1 MATKSTAAKNAANN
15 KAAAKSAITKANNT
29 RIREPKVLEL
39 AKEGTTKIASSTAKE
54 AGGFIT
60 FVREQGVVGLAV
72 GLAIGTAA
80 GAAVKQIVDGFI
92 NPIVGFLIGGIDLSK
107 LKWVI
112 VGPHADGTGGL
123 TLSWGAILS
132 AFITLIATAFVI
144 YWLVHV
150 AKLDKLDKKKA

>member
-1 MATKSTAAKNAANN
+1 MATKKTDVSPNALLKEAKILE
-15 KAAAKSAITKANNT
+15 KAAEKALVASKSQ
-29 RIREPKVLEL
+29 
-39 AKEGTTKIASSTAKE
+39 
-54 AGGFIT
+54 AGGFIN

-72 GLAIGTAA
+72 GLAVGTAA

-92 NPIVGFLIGGIDLSK
+92 NPLVGFLIGGIDLAK

-123 TLSWGAILS
+123 AFGWGAILS

-144 YWLVHV
+144 YWLVHI
-150 AKLDKLDKKKA
+150 AKLDRLDKKKDA